1 MRMLINGNLIDKDKK
16 INVINPA
23 NNSIIDTV
31 PFGKREDAKK
41 AIHAANN
48 AKKAMKDISSRRI
61 SRILYDIHHDL
72 SKSLDE
78 FATIITKET
87 GKPIRDSKF
96 EMERSLDTL
105 LFAAEESKRIYGE
118 TIPLD
123 AGIGGSK
130 ILGFTIKIPVG
141 VLSAITPFNYPVNL
155 AMHKIAPAIVAKNT
169 VVTKP
174 SHKAPL
180 AALKLVKLM
189 APYLPDGALNALT
202 GIGMVIG
209 DEMVTN
215 NLVNKISFTG
225 SVTTGKSI
233 AQKAGVKKLTLELG
247 GNDPLVILD
256 DANIDNAVTAA
267 VRGSYVFAGQVCIAV
282 KRIII
287 QTGVFDEFTDKLVSE
302 TKKLKVGDPL
312 NSKTD
317 VGPLID
323 EEAALKVENRVNNAL
338 DDGAELLCGGKRNG
352 AFYEPTVL
360 DRVFP
365 NMELVCK
372 ETFGPIAP
380 IIRVDD
386 VDEAFKMAN
395 HTPYGLQASVFTESI
410 EKAKRAVKSIDAG
423 TVLINKESTFR
434 TDNMPFGGFKMSG
447 IGKEGVKYAVEDMT
461 CSKLVIIG

>member
-31 PFGKREDAKK
+31 PLGKREDAKK

-48 AKKAMKDISSRRI
+48 AKKAMKDMSAREI

-72 SKSLDE
+72 SQSQDE

-105 LFAAEESKRIYGE
+105 LLAAEESKRIYGE

-123 AGIGGSK
+123 AGIGGKK

-155 AMHKIAPAIVAKNT
+155 AMHKIAPAIAAKNT
-169 VVTKP
+169 VITKP

-180 AALKLVKLM
+180 ATLKLVKLM
-189 APYLPDGALNALT
+189 APYLPDGALNVLT
-202 GIGMVIG
+202 GNGEVIG
-209 DEMVTN
+209 DELVTN

-225 SVTTGKSI
+225 SVATGMSV
-233 AQKAGVKKLTLELG
+233 ARKAGFKKLTLELG
-247 GNDPLVILD
+247 GNDPLVVLD

-267 VRGSYVFAGQVCIAV
+267 VRGSYAYAGQVCIAV

-287 QTGVFDEFTDKLVSE
+287 QMRVVDEFTDKLVSE
-302 TKKLKVGDPL
+302 TRKLKL
-312 NSKTD
+312 
-317 VGPLID
+317 
-323 EEAALKVENRVNNAL
+323 
-338 DDGAELLCGGKRNG
+338 
-352 AFYEPTVL
+352 
-360 DRVFP
+360 
-365 NMELVCK
+365 
-372 ETFGPIAP
+372 
-380 IIRVDD
+380 
-386 VDEAFKMAN
+386 
-395 HTPYGLQASVFTESI
+395 
-410 EKAKRAVKSIDAG
+410 
-423 TVLINKESTFR
+423 
-434 TDNMPFGGFKMSG
+434 G
-447 IGKEGVKYAVEDMT
+447 IP
-461 CSKLVIIG
+461 